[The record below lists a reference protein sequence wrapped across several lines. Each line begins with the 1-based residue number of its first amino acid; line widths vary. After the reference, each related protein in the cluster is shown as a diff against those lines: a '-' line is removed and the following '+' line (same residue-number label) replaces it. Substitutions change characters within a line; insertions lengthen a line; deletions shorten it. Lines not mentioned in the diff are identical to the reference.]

1 MELLYTF
8 IMFKFR
14 NINHVTLLVSDKD
27 RSKKFYT
34 ETLGLDCKLV
44 NGKYLWIKIG
54 NEYIHVTKEVES
66 PISDTFYHFA
76 INVEG
81 YTEYKNRLLEIGLLL
96 FDLDENRNKT
106 FITNMSNE
114 THFFVND
121 PDGNLIEFVDSE
133 NNFFNQ

>member
-1 MELLYTF
+1 M
-8 IMFKFR
+8 IKFK

-34 ETLGLDCKLV
+34 ETLGIDFKLV

-54 NEYIHVTKEVES
+54 DEYVHITNETEN
-66 PISDTFYHFA
+66 PISNTFYHFA

-81 YTEYKNRLLEIGLLL
+81 YADLKNKLLGVGLTL

-106 FITNMSNE
+106 FLTKSSDE

-133 NNFFNQ
+133 NSFFNQ